1 MMTRS
6 IMRTRTGMIAGM
18 LAAAALAVAAYAGDA
33 PADDPAAMA
42 QNYDKQAAE
51 LRAKAEKHESMAK
64 AHRGGAG
71 SQKMNHESVARH
83 CDKIAANLRSAAD
96 ESAALA
102 AELRAGAKK

>member
-1 MMTRS
+1 MTRTIS
-6 IMRTRTGMIAGM
+6 QIRMGMLAGM
-18 LAAAALAVAAYAGDA
+18 LVAAMASVTAYAGDA

-42 QNYDKQAAE
+42 QTYEKQAAE

-71 SQKMNHESVARH
+71 SSKMNHESVAKH
-83 CDKIAANLRSAAD
+83 CDKIAASLRSAAD

-102 AELRAGAKK
+102 AELKAGAKK

>member
-1 MMTRS
+1 MN
-6 IMRTRTGMIAGM
+6 TGTSSKVRMGM
-18 LAAAALAVAAYAGDA
+18 LAGVMAAMMSMSVYAGDA
-33 PADDPAAMA
+33 PADDPASMA
-42 QNYDKQAAE
+42 QTYEKQAAE
-51 LRAKAEKHESMAK
+51 LRAKADKHEHMAK

-71 SQKMNHESVARH
+71 ASKMNHENVAKH